1 MIERTRGA
9 SLESWFAVITKP
21 RSEAIA
27 EEHLQRQGYECLFPR
42 VRRALRCA
50 AGMKSR
56 VEALFPNYL
65 FLRADP
71 DRVSLAPVRST
82 RGTVGLV
89 RFGAEPVAI
98 PDAVIA
104 RIRERMD
111 AEDGLV
117 RLAAPEPEPGQQVRV
132 TEGPLLGWEAIFLA
146 REGFDRVRLLL
157 EILGT
162 AREVILPRQQ
172 LGLSV

>member
-1 MIERTRGA
+1 
-9 SLESWFAVITKP
+9 LESWYAVVTKP

-42 VRRALRCA
+42 VRRVLRGA

-56 VEALFPNYL
+56 VESLFPNYL

-71 DRVSLAPVRST
+71 DCVSLAPVRST
-82 RGTVGLV
+82 RGAVGLV
-89 RFGAEPVAI
+89 RFGAEPVTV
-98 PDAVIA
+98 PDGVIA
-104 RIRERMD
+104 RIRERID

-117 RLAAPEPEPGQQVRV
+117 RLAAPDLQPGQCVRV
-132 TEGPLLGWEAIFLA
+132 TEGPLLGWDAVFLA

-157 EILGT
+157 QILGT
-162 AREVILPRQQ
+162 AREVVLPRQQ

>member
-1 MIERTRGA
+1 
-9 SLESWFAVITKP
+9 LESWFAVVTKP

-42 VRRALRCA
+42 VRRVLRGA

-56 VEALFPNYL
+56 VESLFPNYL

-71 DRVSLAPVRST
+71 DAVSLAPVRST
-82 RGTVGLV
+82 RGAVGLV

-104 RIRERMD
+104 RIRERID

-117 RLAAPEPEPGQQVRV
+117 RLAMPELEPGQRVRV
-132 TEGPLLGWEAIFLA
+132 TEGPLLGWDAVFLA
-146 REGFDRVRLLL
+146 KEGFDRVRLLL
-157 EILGT
+157 QILGT
-162 AREVILPRQQ
+162 AREVVLPRQQ

>member
-1 MIERTRGA
+1 
-9 SLESWFAVITKP
+9 LESWFAVITKP

-42 VRRALRCA
+42 VRRVLRGA

-82 RGTVGLV
+82 RGAVGLV
-89 RFGAEPVAI
+89 RFGAEPVSV

-104 RIRERMD
+104 RIRERID
-111 AEDGLV
+111 LEDGLV
-117 RLAAPEPEPGQQVRV
+117 RLAAPDLTPGQRVRV
-132 TEGPLLGWEAIFLA
+132 TEGPLLGWDAIFLA